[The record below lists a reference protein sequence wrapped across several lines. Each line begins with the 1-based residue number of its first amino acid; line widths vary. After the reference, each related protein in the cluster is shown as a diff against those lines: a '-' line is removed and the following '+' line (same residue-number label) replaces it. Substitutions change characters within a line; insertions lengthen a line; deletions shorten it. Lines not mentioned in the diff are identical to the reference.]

1 MYPRVAF
8 RLRIG
13 DVETGTVIGA
23 IGGDT
28 AVLVGRDVLAPLGDL
43 GYTVRQK

>member
-1 MYPRVAF
+1 MYPRTAF

-13 DVETGTVIGA
+13 DVETGVVMGA

-28 AVLVGRDVLAPLGDL
+28 AVLVGRDILGPLGNM
-43 GYTVRQK
+43 GYSVRQV